1 MIAAW
6 GSSLWSDCAAAS
18 KGGCCSQPSVDAMPQ
33 TDAHFQAIIPCLCPP
48 MAMHMHTGYTQPS
61 GLCPQRQISRTPCP
75 LPARLSNSA
84 VSFSVLLETYIPAN
98 YPQTPEYVNKYT
110 KIKYKLIRESGSE
123 VQQVSDRLNLDTTPP
138 KTSTRTIQ
146 RGSGHNIIP

>member
-98 YPQTPEYVNKYT
+98 YP
-110 KIKYKLIRESGSE
+110 
-123 VQQVSDRLNLDTTPP
+123 
-138 KTSTRTIQ
+138 
-146 RGSGHNIIP
+146 